1 MFPPCPVFDER
12 VQPSIMPMCK
22 TDIMSISRFAFP
34 KHEIETMAEVAL
46 LHVDIALP
54 VGGDNIFS

>member
-1 MFPPCPVFDER
+1 
-12 VQPSIMPMCK
+12 MPMCK
-22 TDIMSISRFAFP
+22 TDIVSISRFAFP